1 MKPADRYAANVRAA
15 LSELWAALPAALF
28 VLLVALIAADAFG
41 N

>member
-1 MKPADRYAANVRAA
+1 MKPTARYANNVRAA

-28 VLLVALIAADAFG
+28 ILLVALIAADAFG